1 MSKVVGIDLGTTNS
15 LVAYV
20 KDGVPVVIRDTGGD
34 GLVPSVVSVGDEGT
48 IFVGREAQRRLL
60 THAQRTVYS
69 VKRFMGKGRED
80 VQEESSHFPFRVGGE
95 GGVLRIG
102 VGDKEFTPPEIS
114 AFVLRELKHRA
125 EAFFAEQGEFDNE
138 VNRAVITVPAYFNDA
153 QRTATRDA
161 GRIAGLE
168 VLRII
173 NEPTAASL
181 AYGLDKR
188 HAGIIAVYDLG
199 GGTFDI
205 SILRVEDG
213 VFQVLSTNGDT
224 HLGGDDIDN
233 LLIDRVLASV
243 ASGFPPPL
251 AGDSGEPRRDH
262 ADARGAK
269 AGSRTPEAI
278 QEIRKAAIQAK
289 IDLSEREETEIR
301 VGDGGPEGPQYS
313 KRMTRAELE
322 ALIAPLVERTLEPC
336 RQALADAG
344 LEPSQIDEV
353 VLVGG
358 STRIPLVRRK
368 VEQLFGRTPHSELN
382 PDEVVALG
390 AAVQADILI
399 TGNREMLLL
408 DVTPLSLGIETMGAI
423 TSKIIMRNSTIPAT
437 GSEMFTTAVDNQTAV
452 DIHVLQGER
461 ELVSDNRSLAR
472 FKLRGIPPMPAGL
485 PRVQVQFQIDANGIL
500 SVTARELRTEIE
512 QTVEVKPSYGLT
524 DEQVE
529 QMLMDSFENAEAD
542 FAARLLIE
550 ARNEAENV
558 IHATEKSLRAPDID
572 RIEQDEL
579 AAGERKKIDSVLAGL
594 KMVLNS
600 TDRETIQKW
609 TQALNDTTR
618 HLAEVMMNRSVKA
631 ALSGKNVN
639 EM

>member
-20 KDGVPVVIRDTGGD
+20 KDGVPVVIRDTSGD
-34 GLVPSVVSVGDEGT
+34 GLVPSVVSVGDQGT

-69 VKRFMGKGRED
+69 VKRFMGKGRDD
-80 VQEESSHFPFRVGGE
+80 VEEESSHFPFRVGGE

-125 EAFFAEQGEFDNE
+125 EAFFAEQGELDNE

-233 LLIDRVLASV
+233 LLIDRALASGV
-243 ASGFPPPL
+243 SG
-251 AGDSGEPRRDH
+251 S
-262 ADARGAK
+262 
-269 AGSRTPEAI
+269 SRTPEAI

-301 VGDGGPEGPQYS
+301 VDDGRPEGLHHTT
-313 KRMTRAELE
+313 RMTRAELE
-322 ALIAPLVERTLEPC
+322 GLIAPIVERTLEPC

-368 VEQLFGRTPHSELN
+368 VEELFGRTPHSELN

-390 AAVQADILI
+390 AAVQADILV
-399 TGNREMLLL
+399 TGNRDMLLL
-408 DVTPLSLGIETMGAI
+408 DVTPLSLGIETMGGI

-437 GSEMFTTAVDNQTAV
+437 GSEMFTTAVDHQTAV

-461 ELVSDNRSLAR
+461 ELIPDNRSLAR

-558 IHATEKSLRAPDID
+558 IHATEKSLRAPDLD
-572 RIEQDEL
+572 QIEQHEL
-579 AAGERKKIDSVLAGL
+579 AAGERKKIESVLAGL

-631 ALSGKNVN
+631 ALSGRNVDDI
-639 EM
+639 